1 MPFPGGGTVAKFWYN
16 GFLIL
21 WNGGLRDAF
30 FTAKNK
36 YPTYELWVTGGSM
49 GGCLAS
55 NAAAYI
61 SQMGFM
67 DKSQIKMVSFGQT
80 RVGDAVFAERY
91 PNLVPYAY
99 RVTHRNDIAP
109 HLVPYEAGY
118 RHFKNEVSNK
128 HYL

>member
-1 MPFPGGGTVAKFWYN
+1 
-16 GFLIL
+16 
-21 WNGGLRDAF
+21 
-30 FTAKNK
+30 
-36 YPTYELWVTGGSM
+36 M